1 MTGLRQGVV
10 QLQRALQQAHKLR
23 QACSVATQLSQRLLR
38 CLAGQSQNR
47 PREIGAL
54 EFMMRHTC
62 RTGQRLW
69 NKHVRT
75 ARDAV
80 NVAARILGSF
90 TSTKAI
96 EMESSR
102 SLPRIPKDT
111 S

>member
-1 MTGLRQGVV
+1 MR
-10 QLQRALQQAHKLR
+10 LQRALQQAHEVR
-23 QACSVATQLSQRLLR
+23 QACSVAPILRQLCQHLLWR
-38 CLAGQSQNR
+38 PAYQSHHR